1 MLKLQSILEGM
12 HSGDTNVHAHNWL
25 GKYESRQDRLE
36 NLFWQVLLPT
46 MSTKKQKKMLILKIF

>member
-1 MLKLQSILEGM
+1 M

-25 GKYESRQDRLE
+25 DKYESRQDRLE

-46 MSTKKQKKMLILKIF
+46 MSTKKQKKMLILKIFELHSTWLR

>member
-1 MLKLQSILEGM
+1 M

-25 GKYESRQDRLE
+25 DKYESRQDRLE